1 MANYTLV
8 ILILISST
16 LHNTNCL
23 SRHQILN
30 AVDGKFIKYRYLP
43 LYNSFRDIRSN
54 LFHKNYGQES
64 LESYST
70 LYLTIRKR
78 TCTHISP
85 IVCISCD
92 KFENNSDFCPTVN
105 LYEKVNVNIIH
116 NCMPLMKR
124 ISIDIKDLN
133 CAHLNITHLSWTFG

>member
-1 MANYTLV
+1 MANYIMV

-16 LHNTNCL
+16 LQNTYCS
-23 SRHQILN
+23 SRQTLN
-30 AVDGKFIKYRYLP
+30 AVEGKFIKYRYLP

-70 LYLTIRKR
+70 LYLTSRKR

-85 IVCISCD
+85 IICISCD
-92 KFENNSDFCPTVN
+92 TFENNSDFCPTVN
-105 LYEKVNVNIIH
+105 LYEKVNINIIH
-116 NCMPLMKR
+116 NCMPLMKK
-124 ISIDIKDLN
+124 ISINIKDLN
-133 CAHLNITHLSWTFG
+133 CTELNITHLSWTFG